1 MARVTSRLSDLPRPI
16 GTALEIQLGDI
27 MTALGDGE
35 TLSTS
40 YTATQCLFKSGS
52 LLCSFDALIAVV
64 LDTSNLSPIGFILEL
79 RPRYKTPEH
88 AGCKHYLPF
97 SSPHHFTTF
106 YRFTTT
112 SLHSTTFLYHNTLSD
127 TYHHLATSHQSIY
140 SAPIILARVYFKH
153 ASSSALPGNI
163 IHGIV
168 ESLCDCGLELPSHHS
183 H

>member
-64 LDTSNLSPIGFILEL
+64 LDTSNLSPIGFILVL

-88 AGCKHYLPF
+88 VGFKHYLPL